1 MPERTV
7 KEHGKQESDLPRS
20 GLNKSG
26 LEPGTLPIPDFERLK
41 CLDASGLIAAGCIE
55 MSLSFLKE
63 LVQSVYD
70 TFALALK
77 HGSFWSTGIID
88 RNCSPQSCRL
98 LAIHYGDA
106 QRLNHDAEDFDQW
119 SGLVD
124 LCQSG
129 TAVITFSM
137 ILNLRPLSAAQ
148 NFRPPS
154 KRSPTTRHR
163 SSERMQPDP
172 SSNFWKV
179 ARTESTLTWG

>member
-1 MPERTV
+1 MY
-7 KEHGKQESDLPRS
+7 KK
-20 GLNKSG
+20 
-26 LEPGTLPIPDFERLK
+26 I
-41 CLDASGLIAAGCIE
+41 
-55 MSLSFLKE
+55 SLSFLKE
-63 LVQSVYD
+63 LVQNIYD
-70 TFALALK
+70 TFALALT

-137 ILNLRPLSAAQ
+137 IPIARSRVSIAPTRSISSATKISAA
-148 NFRPPS
+148 RPG
-154 KRSPTTRHR
+154 R
-163 SSERMQPDP
+163 
-172 SSNFWKV
+172 
-179 ARTESTLTWG
+179 LTISQRALKWQCRGSRVQDCE

>member
-1 MPERTV
+1 MMI
-7 KEHGKQESDLPRS
+7 
-20 GLNKSG
+20 
-26 LEPGTLPIPDFERLK
+26 LPIPDFERLK

-70 TFALALK
+70 SFALALK
-77 HGSFWSTGIID
+77 HGSFWSNGIID

-124 LCQSG
+124 LCQDG

-137 ILNLRPLSAAQ
+137 IQIARSRVSIAPTRSIFSDTKISADVMRKELDAA
-148 NFRPPS
+148 PEPELVCS
-154 KRSPTTRHR
+154 GLHK
-163 SSERMQPDP
+163 
-172 SSNFWKV
+172 
-179 ARTESTLTWG
+179 